1 MKKTVF
7 IIGILIISLL
17 VLGVYSGNIFNGI
30 AAILWLPV
38 TLLWDVPMVILPLT
52 IGSMA
57 VLSIYG
63 VVTKNYQRFYNWYR
77 NLFIIIVYGILSY
90 EIENLFRTTSF
101 FKQSEFITFFVC
113 FFLILALIGFTA
125 YIETKKD
132 SRYYIIIN
140 GLLIIYLIVKFI
152 CFAR

>member
-30 AAILWLPV
+30 ATILWLPV

-77 NLFIIIVYGILSY
+77 NFFIVIVYGILAY

-101 FKQSEFITFFVC
+101 FKLPEYITFFVC
-113 FFLILALIGFTA
+113 FFLILASIGFTA
-125 YIETKKD
+125 YVETKKD
-132 SRYYIIIN
+132 SRYYIVVS
-140 GLLIIYLIVKFI
+140 GLVIVYLIVKFI